1 MNTKILSKIILAA
14 LLVLCLTV
22 SVCACGNTKANETPT
37 ESPSATE
44 SATELATET
53 FTDTETETESETV
66 AEPETP
72 EEPEIPAG
80 YKVTV
85 VDENGSPLA
94 GVFVQICNGDICLPP
109 YFTAEDG
116 TVTVNGDISA
126 YTVKVTLDGYVNDEE
141 HSFEEGS
148 NTLTITM
155 AQQ

>member
-1 MNTKILSKIILAA
+1 MNTKFISKIILAS
-14 LLVLCLTV
+14 LLVLCLTLAL
-22 SVCACGNTKANETPT
+22 CACTGGEIKETST
-37 ESPSATE
+37 ESVSQTE
-44 SATELATET
+44 SATETVTET
-53 FTDTETETESETV
+53 ENKTETESATET
-66 AEPETP
+66 EPETP

-80 YKVTV
+80 YKVIV

-94 GVFVQICNGDICLPP
+94 GAFVQICNGDICLPP

-148 NTLTITM
+148 NVITVTM